1 MDFFNDCKT
10 QEEAKS
16 TFKRLCKHFH
26 PDKGGEESLMIE
38 LKKQYDAW
46 NPTCGIRTN
55 FDFIK
60 NPGYQFS
67 FNKTSNHSL
76 NVVYEEKINELNGLV
91 HHLRI
96 ELDLLRI
103 NKSFDRD
110 AYNSE
115 VTLRRKLQNQV
126 DELNEKL
133 ELSKRELF
141 MERDKHKNR
150 SLADKIKT
158 VFGYE

>member
-38 LKKQYDAW
+38 LKKQYDDWKPSYEAH
-46 NPTCGIRTN
+46 N
-55 FDFIK
+55 FNMKF
-60 NPGYQFS
+60 
-67 FNKTSNHSL
+67 TRHSNLSL
-76 NVVYEEKINELNGLV
+76 DSVYEQKISELNGLV
-91 HHLRI
+91 HRLRSEI
-96 ELDLLRI
+96 DILTIGR
-103 NKSFDRD
+103 SFDRD
-110 AYNSE
+110 SYNA
-115 VTLRRKLQNQV
+115 QV
-126 DELNEKL
+126 RIQRGLEIVITDLNTQLKENKQELIQ
-133 ELSKRELF
+133 
-141 MERDKHKNR
+141 ERDKHKNR

>member
-38 LKKQYDAW
+38 LKSQYDRWKPSYEAQGYKF
-46 NPTCGIRTN
+46 NFIRNT
-55 FDFIK
+55 
-60 NPGYQFS
+60 
-67 FNKTSNHSL
+67 TLSL
-76 NVVYEEKINELNGLV
+76 DDVYEKKINELNGLV
-91 HHLRI
+91 YRLRNEVDAFKTTNTFTNDVLRAERNSRCYYEE
-96 ELDLLRI
+96 ELR
-103 NKSFDRD
+103 KSKVHTDILKEQL
-110 AYNSE
+110 SQ
-115 VTLRRKLQNQV
+115 KQK
-126 DELNEKL
+126 ELKE
-133 ELSKRELF
+133 ERE
-141 MERDKHKNR
+141 KHKNR